1 MEFTY
6 FKLDENPRQFKNL
19 SLGEYEINLR
29 IEWNIRARCWYVL
42 GYINNDLVLRNTKF
56 SPNKVYNFDQDN
68 DYDLPYNLMIT
79 TNFQNADWNDE
90 TLFVIF
96 RDALAN
102 PVKGITDDY
111 IVIDRSFATSSNT
124 HSKRALR
131 SETNKYLF
139 DVKPLINDG
148 VVTIICDGAGASFET
163 IHLPQGRWDFTINGF
178 KQNLAIVDGDYTN
191 LYNALA
197 PYGVHIA
204 TLGDDRYTWVN
215 SSDENVRI
223 EAVYPYANGFDF
235 NVDESS
241 NDSII
246 VTGKD
251 SNGWVNGFAVC
262 LVPASS
268 FTWNIQFQNVVNGVA
283 NYTGTQGIYKST
295 ASLDLTNKTV
305 QSFSNETLK
314 EWQAVKDAVHEL
326 TGATS
331 WLWDDINKVVKY
343 EGTESSGESEY
354 IYKLTLWGLKEE
366 YQSLESLCDRAK
378 ELTTNS
384 DLICSISGTAI
395 YGGTESS
402 SIGNIGSISTNPNYV
417 PSVDKTSPYLW
428 GELSGDPLTACSI
441 FAKKNWPDASWVYAE
456 KYSFVSETTI
466 ACWLNMGGYYEY
478 PRLTK
483 GDNPNYDPNYV
494 PPQISLSYTD
504 ISQKII
510 SNSMSSSQ
518 GTALLAQTYL
528 EEVAKT
534 LVTVEDLS
542 SQLEANKT
550 I

>member
-197 PYGVHIA
+197 PYGVHVS

-251 SNGWVNGFAVC
+251 NNGWVNGFAVC

-283 NYTGTQGIYKST
+283 NYNGTQGIYKST
-295 ASLDLTNKTV
+295 ASLDLTNKVV
-305 QSFSNETLK
+305 QSFSNENLK
-314 EWQAVKDAVHEL
+314 DWQAVKDAANQL
-326 TGATS
+326 TGVDDWVLDPANNQIKYKVPGETS
-331 WLWDDINKVVKY
+331 Q
-343 EGTESSGESEY
+343 TC
-354 IYKLTLWGLKEE
+354 T
-366 YQSLESLCDRAK
+366 
-378 ELTTNS
+378 
-384 DLICSISGTAI
+384 
-395 YGGTESS
+395 YGGQSC
-402 SIGNIGSISTNPNYV
+402 NNYCAIQAAN
-417 PSVDKTSPYLW
+417 
-428 GELSGDPLTACSI
+428 SGRTD
-441 FAKKNWPDASWVYAE
+441 
-456 KYSFVSETTI
+456 
-466 ACWLNMGGYYEY
+466 GGA
-478 PRLTK
+478 
-483 GDNPNYDPNYV
+483 V
-494 PPQISLSYTD
+494 QYTD
-504 ISQKII
+504 SYYGTRWFCQTSEGFRYAVITGAQTGTSTTEEEEKTIPLPTVAQQII

-518 GTALLAQTYL
+518 GIALLAQTYL

-534 LVTVEDLS
+534 LVTVEDLI